1 MTRHVVAVCCL
12 LLGIFA
18 QSSHQLQLRNV
29 TDFNLNW
36 LFHYGDANGADASAF
51 ADGSWRPLSVPHD
64 WAIEGPNPPANP
76 FLSSAATMGYGA
88 YAPSGISWYRKHF
101 SLAGTPDTKKIYIE
115 FDGVMQDASFYVN
128 GKLIAT
134 HPYGY
139 TSIQYDIT
147 SAVTFTGSN
156 VIAVKTDTS
165 KQPGER
171 FYKGAGI
178 YRDVRLVVTDPVHID
193 QYGLYVSTPNVTST
207 AATVRVQLTVLN
219 SGSSEAV
226 NISVHGVLSNPS
238 GIPRAPVTAATTQ
251 EVLAAGARAT
261 FTFDVPVSN
270 PAIWDLSDNPPLYSL
285 AATVSVGGIAV
296 DDESTTLG
304 IRAIAFS
311 ASAGMTLNGKSV
323 KFKGVCLHQDYHALG
338 MAAPKRAMQRRL
350 GQLKTIGV
358 NAIRT
363 AHDPPSPAFL
373 DLTDRMGF
381 LVLDEFFDVWT
392 EHKYSDVGD
401 YAKDFNQV
409 ATPPT
414 GTPPVPGT
422 ASDAAVRWYEVDVTS
437 IVSRDRN
444 HPSVA
449 LYSTGN
455 EIRDSL
461 GVRTPLLA
469 RMKQII
475 NALDPGRAVTQ
486 ALMRPDSNG
495 DITGATRTIVDVFGA
510 NYRPDEVLKGMA
522 LSPARA
528 GLLTE
533 QTTNA
538 ALWDP
543 VKANPALTG
552 LFVWTGMDY
561 LGEANGQWPNISADF
576 GLFDAVGELKSA
588 GYAWQKVWGGAHA
601 TTPPA
606 AGTSASKIAL
616 SSDQE
621 VVSTDVNDIAYVQA
635 IIADSSGRVV
645 TGSTAA
651 IVFNITGPGVV
662 VAVDSGSMESETF
675 RGTTRMA
682 YRGIA
687 YALVRATGEGT
698 ITVTAA
704 TPGLTAGSVTLTG
717 TTAPLIF

>member
-1 MTRHVVAVCCL
+1 MARQMFVVSCL
-12 LLGIFA
+12 LLVILA
-18 QSSHQLQLRNV
+18 QLSYQRELRNV

-36 LFHYGDANGADASAF
+36 LFHYGDTSGADATSF
-51 ADGSWRPLSVPHD
+51 ADGSWRSLSVPHD
-64 WAIEGPNPPANP
+64 WAIEGPNPPVNP
-76 FLSSAATMGYGA
+76 FLSSAPTTGYGA

-101 SLAGTPDTKKIYIE
+101 SLAGTPNTQKIYIE

-147 SAVTFTGSN
+147 SAVTFTGDN

-178 YRDVRLVVTDPVHID
+178 YRDVRLVVTNPVHID
-193 QYGLYVSTPNVTST
+193 QYGLYVSTPKVSST
-207 AATVRVQLTVLN
+207 AATVRVQVTVLN
-219 SGSSEAV
+219 SGSSNTA
-226 NISVHGVLSNPS
+226 NASVTGVLSDPS
-238 GIPRAPVTAATTQ
+238 DIALALVTATTTQ
-251 EVLAAGARAT
+251 DVAAGARAT

-270 PAIWDLSDNPPLYSL
+270 PALWNLGDDPPLYSL

-296 DDESTTLG
+296 DDDSTTLG
-304 IRAIAFS
+304 IRSIAFS
-311 ASAGMTLNGKSV
+311 ATAGMALNGQSV
-323 KFKGVCLHQDYHALG
+323 KFQGVCLHQDYHGLG

-350 GQLKTIGV
+350 AQLKTIGV

-363 AHDPPSPAFL
+363 AHNPPSPAFL

-401 YAKDFNQV
+401 YAKDFNQA

-414 GTPPVPGT
+414 GTPPVPGV
-422 ASDAAVRWYEVDVTS
+422 ASGAKVRWYEVDVTS

-455 EIRDSL
+455 EIRDAL
-461 GVRTPLLA
+461 GTRTPFLK
-469 RMKQII
+469 RMKQVI

-510 NYRPDEVLKGMA
+510 NYRTEEVLKGMA

-528 GLLTE
+528 GLVTE

-538 ALWDP
+538 TLWDP

-561 LGEANGQWPNISADF
+561 LGEANGMWPNISADF
-576 GLFDAVGELKSA
+576 GLFDAVGELKAA
-588 GYAWQKVWGGAHA
+588 GYAWQKVWGAPV

-606 AGTSASKIAL
+606 TGTSASKVAL
-616 SSDQE
+616 SSDLK
-621 VVSTDVNDIAYVQA
+621 VVSTDVNDIAHVKA
-635 IIADSSGRVV
+635 VIADSSGKVV
-645 TGSTAA
+645 TSSSAVIT
-651 IVFNITGPGVV
+651 FNIAGPGVV
-662 VAVDSGSMESETF
+662 VAVDSGSMASETF
-675 RGTTRMA
+675 RGNTRKA

-687 YALVRATGEGT
+687 YALVRSTGPGT
-698 ITVTAA
+698 ITVTAT
-704 TPGLTAGSVTLTG
+704 TPGLAAGSVTLAG
-717 TTAPLIF
+717 TTEPLVL